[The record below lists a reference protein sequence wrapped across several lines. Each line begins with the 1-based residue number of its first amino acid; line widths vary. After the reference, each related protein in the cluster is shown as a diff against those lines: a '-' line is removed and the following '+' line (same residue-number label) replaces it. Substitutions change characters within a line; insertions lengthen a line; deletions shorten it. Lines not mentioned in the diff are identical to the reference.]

1 LAYLKLIRAQN
12 LILILIIQVIIK
24 YALFHPFEIDITLT
38 TLQFSM
44 LVLATLCIAAAGYII
59 NDIQD
64 VDIDRINR
72 PEKVIVG
79 KKVSEKISYS
89 LFIILNCIG
98 VVLGF
103 ILSNSIGKPGF
114 FALFIIISALLY
126 LYATYLKSV
135 IVLGNII
142 ISVLVS
148 MSLILVGL
156 FDLLPTITPENQST
170 QSTFFS
176 IVMDY
181 ALFAF
186 IINFIREMV
195 KDVQDVD
202 GDKHGGITTLPI
214 VIGRQRTIYI
224 VFSLAVL
231 LLFGIVYYMYSYLYY
246 KQIAI
251 IYFLFLIVAPL
262 IYFCVRTWG
271 ATTKKDYRFLSQ
283 FLKIIMILGMGSLLL
298 YQFILI

>member
-1 LAYLKLIRAQN
+1 
-12 LILILIIQVIIK
+12 
-24 YALFHPFEIDITLT
+24 
-38 TLQFSM
+38 M
-44 LVLATLCIAAAGYII
+44 LVLSTLCIAAAGYII

-64 VDIDRINR
+64 VDIDKINK

-79 KKVSEKISYS
+79 KKVTEKIAFT
-89 LFIILNCIG
+89 LFIVLNCVG
-98 VVLGF
+98 VLLGF
-103 ILSNSIGKPGF
+103 FLSNSIGKPGF

-126 LYATYLKSV
+126 IYATYMKSV

-142 ISVLVS
+142 ISALVA
-148 MSLILVGL
+148 MTLIVVGL
-156 FDLLPTITPENQST
+156 FDLMPAITPDNQST

-186 IINFIREMV
+186 IINLIREMV
-195 KDVQDVD
+195 KDIQDVD
-202 GDKHGGITTLPI
+202 GDKNGGITTLPI
-214 VIGRQRTIYI
+214 AIGRKRTTYI
-224 VFSLAVL
+224 VFALAVM

-262 IYFCVRTWG
+262 IYFCVRSWG

>member
-1 LAYLKLIRAQN
+1 LAYLKLIRVQN

-24 YALFHPFEIDITLT
+24 YALFHAFEIDITLT
-38 TLQFSM
+38 NLQFSM
-44 LVLATLCIAAAGYII
+44 LVLSTLSIAAAGYII

-64 VDIDRINR
+64 VDIDRINK
-72 PEKVIVG
+72 PDKVIVG
-79 KKVSEKISYS
+79 KKISEKSAYT
-89 LFIILNCIG
+89 LFIVLNCIG

-103 ILSNSIGKPGF
+103 FLSNSIDKPSF
-114 FALFIIISALLY
+114 FALFIIISVLLY

-142 ISVLVS
+142 ISAMVA
-148 MSLILVGL
+148 MTLIMVCL
-156 FDLLPTITPENQST
+156 FDLLPAITPENQST

-186 IINFIREMV
+186 IISLIRELV

-202 GDKHGGITTLPI
+202 GDKNGGITTLPI
-214 VIGRQRTIYI
+214 AIGRKRTIYI
-224 VFSLAVL
+224 IFTLAIL

-251 IYFLFLIVAPL
+251 IYFLILIVAPL
-262 IYFCVRTWG
+262 IYFCVRSWN
-271 ATTKKDYRFLSQ
+271 ATNKKDYQFLSQ
-283 FLKIIMILGMGSLLL
+283 LLKVIMILGMGSLFL

>member
-1 LAYLKLIRAQN
+1 
-12 LILILIIQVIIK
+12 
-24 YALFHPFEIDITLT
+24 
-38 TLQFSM
+38 M

-64 VDIDRINR
+64 IEIDRINK
-72 PEKVIVG
+72 PENVIVG
-79 KKVSEKISYS
+79 NKISEKMAFT
-89 LFIILNCIG
+89 LFIILNSIG

-103 ILSNSIGKPGF
+103 FLSNSIGKPGF

-135 IVLGNII
+135 MVLSNII
-142 ISVLVS
+142 ISALVA
-148 MSLILVGL
+148 MTLIVVGL
-156 FDLLPTITPENQST
+156 FDLIPSITVENQST

-186 IINFIREMV
+186 IINLIREMV

-202 GDKHGGITTLPI
+202 GDKNGGITTLPI
-214 VIGRQRTIYI
+214 VIGRKRTIYI
-224 VFSLAVL
+224 VFALAVL
-231 LLFGIVYYMYSYLYY
+231 LLFGIVFYMYSYLYY

-262 IYFCVRTWG
+262 IYFCVRSWG
-271 ATTKKDYRFLSQ
+271 ATTKKDYQFLSQ
-283 FLKIIMILGMGSLLL
+283 FLKIIMILGMGSLLI

>member
-1 LAYLKLIRAQN
+1 MAYLKLIRVQN

-24 YALFHPFEIDITLT
+24 YALFHAFEIDTTLT

-44 LVLATLCIAAAGYII
+44 LALATLSIAAAGYII

-64 VDIDRINR
+64 VDIDRINK

-79 KKVSEKISYS
+79 KKITEKNAYT
-89 LFIILNCIG
+89 LFIVLNCMG

-103 ILSNSIGKPGF
+103 FLSNSIGKPGF

-135 IVLGNII
+135 MVLSNII
-142 ISVLVS
+142 ISALVA
-148 MSLILVGL
+148 MTLIVVGL
-156 FDLLPTITPENQST
+156 FDLLPAITEENQST

-186 IINFIREMV
+186 ILNLIREMV

-202 GDKHGGITTLPI
+202 GDKNGGITTLPI
-214 VIGRQRTIYI
+214 VIGRKRTIYI
-224 VFSLAVL
+224 VFALAVL

-262 IYFCVRTWG
+262 IYFCVRSWS

-283 FLKIIMILGMGSLLL
+283 FLKIIMILGMGSLLI